1 VQIEIVKSDGITNI
15 SQQEYDVTFSFK
27 AMKTSNPN
35 PMQTFDHTHLKASVT
50 SSSPSHLS
58 FVSIIVGAFAM
69 ASRRL
74 FPPIGVAGPLSTDPC
89 CCASRGY
96 GGPLGP
102 RAEPCVQ
109 WISAGMIVRLS
120 YGSLIRLNKLGLFLP
135 LREPPSCS

>member
-1 VQIEIVKSDGITNI
+1 MRHKKNKNSWFVQIEIVKSDGITNI

-74 FPPIGVAGPLSTDPC
+74 FPPIGVAGPLSTDPLL
-89 CCASRGY
+89 R
-96 GGPLGP
+96 LKRLR
-102 RAEPCVQ
+102 RAAR
-109 WISAGMIVRLS
+109 S
-120 YGSLIRLNKLGLFLP
+120 
-135 LREPPSCS
+135 